1 MLDDVDVGECIQWAV
16 DHEDDSIHFLGL
28 LMDCGRKDGPA
39 KIPVGLQE
47 QVLAYLQLL
56 RWGQGPPDRHPG
68 PLPRRPLGY
77 RLPPPQGPP
86 L

>member
-1 MLDDVDVGECIQWAV
+1 MSDEVDECIQWAV

-28 LMDCGRKDGPA
+28 LMDWWRKDGPA
-39 KIPVGLQE
+39 NLPGGLHV
-47 QVLAYLQLL
+47 QVLTYLQML

-68 PLPRRPLGY
+68 PLPRRHLGV

-86 L
+86 S